1 MLDQLLLCIIE
12 SNQHRASKIFTIH
25 TKSKREWILSS
36 IAFSQFAIKLGAV
49 CYNITW
55 MVEIKYGKESCYLN
69 NNLAIFHEIS
79 ILINSIAKINP
90 VPQ

>member
-36 IAFSQFAIKLGAV
+36 IAFSQFAIKLGTV
-49 CYNITW
+49 CYNK
-55 MVEIKYGKESCYLN
+55 MVEIKYGKGSCYLN
-69 NNLAIFHEIS
+69 NNLAIFHEIL

-90 VPQ
+90 VSQ